1 VRQRWRAATYMV
13 IGCSAALAACSM
25 GDAAPGA
32 GNSRA
37 PTTAATSA
45 TVATA
50 RTPQTDPPATT
61 VNPTV
66 VAAPTS
72 APPTAAATPAPTAPP
87 TVPAT
92 APASAPPET
101 PPTTPPVIESIEG
114 CAMAPTPPFVGAIPM
129 KRLDH
134 NDRVR
139 ELQQMLT
146 TLGFNI
152 GSSGLDGHF
161 GPDTED
167 AFEQW
172 QSQQGAPVTGVVCM
186 EDWYAM
192 VNATGGD
199 GTGTG

>member
-1 VRQRWRAATYMV
+1 
-13 IGCSAALAACSM
+13 
-25 GDAAPGA
+25 
-32 GNSRA
+32 
-37 PTTAATSA
+37 
-45 TVATA
+45 
-50 RTPQTDPPATT
+50 
-61 VNPTV
+61 
-66 VAAPTS
+66 
-72 APPTAAATPAPTAPP
+72 
-87 TVPAT
+87 
-92 APASAPPET
+92 
-101 PPTTPPVIESIEG
+101 
-114 CAMAPTPPFVGAIPM
+114 MAPTPPFVGAIPM

-146 TLGFNI
+146 TLGFNV

-172 QSQQGAPVTGVVCM
+172 QSQQGAAVTGVVCM